1 MKLILQLLQQVLYLM
16 KLVKLIQFPVFK
28 EDNGELSVF
37 EQNSKAIPFQI
48 ERIFNVRS
56 DKGSLRGQHA
66 HHHCSQLLICSNG
79 SIEVTCDDSFIKK
92 VFLLD
97 RPNYGLLVPPAIWAE
112 QNYLENNSSMT
123 VVCDRPYEAKDYISN
138 YKFFKE
144 YISQLNKK
152 ENNWKLL

>member
-1 MKLILQLLQQVLYLM
+1 MESVQ
-16 KLVKLIQFPVFK
+16 LIQFPVFK

-66 HHHCSQLLICSNG
+66 HHLCSQLLICSNG
-79 SIEVTCDDSFIKK
+79 SIEVTCDDSLNKK

-123 VVCDRPYEAKDYISN
+123 VICDRPYEVKDYISN
-138 YKFFKE
+138 YKLFKE
-144 YISQLNKK
+144 FVSQIKIK
-152 ENNWKLL
+152 

>member
-1 MKLILQLLQQVLYLM
+1 MESVQ
-16 KLVKLIQFPVFK
+16 LIQFPVFK

-37 EQNSKAIPFQI
+37 EHNSKAIPFQI

-66 HHHCSQLLICSNG
+66 HHLCSQLLICSNG
-79 SIEVTCDDSFIKK
+79 SIEVTCDDSLNKK

-123 VVCDRPYEAKDYISN
+123 VICDRPYEAKDYISN
-138 YKFFKE
+138 YKLFKE
-144 YISQLNKK
+144 FVSQIKIK
-152 ENNWKLL
+152 

>member
-1 MKLILQLLQQVLYLM
+1 MIES
-16 KLVKLIQFPVFK
+16 VKLIHFPVFK

-37 EQNSKAIPFQI
+37 EKSIDGIPFHI

-56 DKGSLRGQHA
+56 DKGSVRGQHA
-66 HHHCSQLLICSNG
+66 HYLCSQLLTCSTG
-79 SIEVTCDDSFIKK
+79 SIEVTSDDSFNKK

-123 VVCDRPYEAKDYISN
+123 VICDRPYEAKDYISN
-138 YKFFKE
+138 YKLFKE
-144 YISQLNKK
+144 FVSQIKIK
-152 ENNWKLL
+152 

>member
-1 MKLILQLLQQVLYLM
+1 M
-16 KLVKLIQFPVFK
+16 KLVQLIQFPVFK

-56 DKGSLRGQHA
+56 DKGSVRGQHA
-66 HHHCSQLLICSNG
+66 HYLCSQLLICSNG
-79 SIEVTCDDSFIKK
+79 SIEVTCDDSFNKK

-123 VVCDRPYEAKDYISN
+123 VICDRPYEAKDYISN
-138 YKFFKE
+138 YKLFKE
-144 YISQLNKK
+144 FVSQIKIK
-152 ENNWKLL
+152 